1 MADDIKLMSK
11 MEDLEAENATHEG
24 ERSKLKK
31 HVTRERYQLKEEK
44 KPHEQVHFALVEGR
58 GAAAQ

>member
-11 MEDLEAENATHEG
+11 MEDLEAENVTLKG

-31 HVTRERYQLKEEK
+31 HVTRKRYQLKEEK
-44 KPHEQVHFALVEGR
+44 EVHEHVHFALVEGR
-58 GAAAQ
+58 GAAA